1 MFTIEEDWEVDA
13 CANVPDGYQLNGI
26 LNEKEDV
33 ISTSDCVHTFVAG
46 ESKVFLYEVEDIGSP
61 EPEVMLNLTTAHNG
75 KVTRLNK
82 KIGGVRKWKEK
93 NLEKHNHKKIK
104 NLAPKWQKSH
114 HLQCKA

>member
-1 MFTIEEDWEVDA
+1 LKK
-13 CANVPDGYQLNGI
+13 P
-26 LNEKEDV
+26 EK
-33 ISTSDCVHTFVAG
+33 STSECVHAFVAG

-93 NLEKHNHKKIK
+93 NLEKHNRKKIK
-104 NLAPKWQKSH
+104 NLAPKWQKRSKK
-114 HLQCKA
+114 LLNKIEKKRLKRNGMKRRKITN